1 MEAGNLE
8 SPMKLVDIANG
19 TAENGHNVLSHR
31 ILSSRLRNNA
41 LEIVTLGATKRK
53 AKQRAPPSYHSTFF
67 LYDYRQRSAA
77 LPEVLLPFC
86 LGMRTVDSPSGP
98 PPATVRRGG
107 WERRFAGLHGV
118 WGVWIEEHGD
128 CARQASTS

>member
-53 AKQRAPPSYHSTFF
+53 ASNVRHPHTTLLFF
-67 LYDYRQRSAA
+67 CTITDSA
-77 LPEVLLPFC
+77 LPRC
-86 LGMRTVDSPSGP
+86 
-98 PPATVRRGG
+98 
-107 WERRFAGLHGV
+107 RRFCCLS
-118 WGVWIEEHGD
+118 
-128 CARQASTS
+128 ASE

>member
-41 LEIVTLGATKRK
+41 LEIVTHLRSNHTKASNVRH
-53 AKQRAPPSYHSTFF
+53 QHTTLLFF
-67 LYDYRQRSAA
+67 CTITDNA
-77 LPEVLLPFC
+77 LPRC
-86 LGMRTVDSPSGP
+86 
-98 PPATVRRGG
+98 
-107 WERRFAGLHGV
+107 RRFCCLS
-118 WGVWIEEHGD
+118 
-128 CARQASTS
+128 ASE